1 MDLSVVVKDNKKID
15 DQELKTLKKQLMDLQ
30 NKTSRWYGDF
40 CAETNGFLVEIDRLI
55 RRNSS

>member
-1 MDLSVVVKDNKKID
+1 VVKDNKKID